1 MEAYYTCAYIASL
14 HSGRVFDLI
23 NTPNT
28 PIGQK
33 TLISPTVHWQ
43 NYVVNFSIEVEFQFV
58 QLLGL
63 MIESFVLN
71 QQ

>member
-1 MEAYYTCAYIASL
+1 M
-14 HSGRVFDLI
+14 DL
-23 NTPNT
+23 
-28 PIGQK
+28 
-33 TLISPTVHWQ
+33 HWQ
-43 NYVVNFSIEVEFQFV
+43 NYAVNFSIEVEFQFV

>member
-1 MEAYYTCAYIASL
+1 M
-14 HSGRVFDLI
+14 DL
-23 NTPNT
+23 
-28 PIGQK
+28 
-33 TLISPTVHWQ
+33 HWQ